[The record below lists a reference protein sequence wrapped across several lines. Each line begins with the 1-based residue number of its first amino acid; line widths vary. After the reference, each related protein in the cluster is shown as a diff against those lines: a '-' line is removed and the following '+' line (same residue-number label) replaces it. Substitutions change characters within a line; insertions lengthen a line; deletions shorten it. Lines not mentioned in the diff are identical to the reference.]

1 MSGERVGGT
10 SSSASTV
17 PTGGRTPRNT
27 YGTLK
32 SKATISI
39 SRWQWVTWPVLRPDE
54 VERPLPDIW

>member
-17 PTGGRTPRNT
+17 PTGGRTPHNT
-27 YGTLK
+27 HGTLK

-39 SRWQWVTWPVLRPDE
+39 SRWQWVTWPVLRP
-54 VERPLPDIW
+54 